1 MEPEIIKFEDV
12 IRGCIKR
19 WKSILIFTIC
29 TTILSVF
36 VAKGIKNVVTYQ
48 GNFKVLV
55 KNEYILDDEG
65 KIIKKDDNLVQNYI
79 ELIKTRNFAENL
91 LERTDL
97 NIKVQEVLT
106 GLELVNIE
114 NSDFIQIRYNSA
126 NEEQTEKV
134 LNAMKDELLE
144 VADKDEYGKVTVEEN
159 VAVSKKSKM
168 GNSKLIILAGF
179 VGGLGL
185 SFLLS
190 FILECIN
197 KTFRTK
203 GELEREVKRPV
214 IANIPKIKEVK
225 FNGSLE
231 TYKTLAADIKF
242 GKMTKDIKIISVTS
256 SISGEGTTTTAVNLA
271 LALSNSNKTLLI
283 DGNFKDPAISKVLN
297 MTETKGLTDVVKK
310 KLTLDKALVKF
321 NNNMDVLLA
330 GEVEGNSIALLDSVE
345 FDNLIDEL
353 NKKYDYIII
362 DTAPLQVAADAR
374 VISNKSHGTILVV
387 RAEYVKKDLV
397 KNTIEN
403 IDNLD
408 GSLIGLV
415 FNCGD
420 RFRNKYHNYE
430 V

>member
-12 IRGCIKR
+12 IRGCIRR

-168 GNSKLIILAGF
+168 
-179 VGGLGL
+179 
-185 SFLLS
+185 
-190 FILECIN
+190 
-197 KTFRTK
+197 
-203 GELEREVKRPV
+203 V
-214 IANIPKIKEVK
+214 IAN
-225 FNGSLE
+225 
-231 TYKTLAADIKF
+231 
-242 GKMTKDIKIISVTS
+242 
-256 SISGEGTTTTAVNLA
+256 
-271 LALSNSNKTLLI
+271 
-283 DGNFKDPAISKVLN
+283 
-297 MTETKGLTDVVKK
+297 
-310 KLTLDKALVKF
+310 
-321 NNNMDVLLA
+321 
-330 GEVEGNSIALLDSVE
+330 
-345 FDNLIDEL
+345 
-353 NKKYDYIII
+353 
-362 DTAPLQVAADAR
+362 
-374 VISNKSHGTILVV
+374 
-387 RAEYVKKDLV
+387 
-397 KNTIEN
+397 
-403 IDNLD
+403 
-408 GSLIGLV
+408 
-415 FNCGD
+415 
-420 RFRNKYHNYE
+420 
-430 V
+430 